1 MAKITPF
8 LFKWQDI
15 NSKSDLDRLKLVLDA
30 IPDESLM
37 KRMEAHRGKGRN
49 DYPVRV
55 MWNVLL
61 AGIVYQHPSIESLRR
76 ELMRNAELR
85 MICGFDPAQGSDA
98 VPSSP
103 AFTHFLKNLYR
114 FKDHIKAIFDQLVEE
129 ASALLP
135 DLGTRLAFD
144 GKAISSAGKPSK
156 KPSSDGRRDT
166 DANWGKHEY
175 KGVDRKGKLWTKVKS
190 WFGYKLHLLVDTTY
204 ELPMAFS
211 VTRASAS
218 ERNQVIPL
226 LEDHIQS
233 HPRAGA
239 RRDILTAD
247 RGLDDHKLIESLYDA
262 YQVKPVIDIRNC
274 WKQEGDEV
282 ERISG
287 QPVTRQLYEYDA
299 DTIMYDYR
307 GNVYC
312 YCTVTHE
319 HQLMA
324 FKGYEKKRRT
334 LKYLC
339 PAKAYDM
346 TCHCQS
352 DCPHFMKSIR
362 IPIGRDRRL
371 FTPIAR
377 SSYKWNRLYAS
388 RTAVERVN
396 SRVDVSYGFERHFI
410 RGLSKMHMRLSL
422 AMLVMLAMAV
432 GHVKAG
438 RKEMMRS
445 LIKKPPPVAKAA

>member
-8 LFKWQDI
+8 LFSWQDI
-15 NSKSDLDRLKLVLDA
+15 NSKSDLDRLKLVLDT

-37 KRMEAHRGKGRN
+37 NRMESYRGKGRN

-85 MICGFDPAQGSDA
+85 MICGFDPACGSDA

-103 AFTHFLKNLYR
+103 AFTHFLKTLCR
-114 FKDHIKAIFDQLVEE
+114 FEAYIKTMFDQLVEE
-129 ASALLP
+129 AGSYLP
-135 DLGTRLAFD
+135 DLGERLAFD
-144 GKAISSAGKPSK
+144 GKAISSAGKPAK
-156 KPSSDGRRDT
+156 KASPDGRRDT

-175 KGVDRKGKLWTKVKS
+175 KGIDQKGNLWTKVKR

-211 VTRASAS
+211 ITRASAP
-218 ERNQVIPL
+218 EGKQVIPL

-233 HPRAGA
+233 HQTVGA
-239 RRDILTAD
+239 RRDVLTAD
-247 RGLDDHKLIESLYDA
+247 RGLDDHKLIEALYDG

-274 WKQEGDEV
+274 WKTEGDEI
-282 ERISG
+282 ERIPG
-287 QPVTRQLYEYDA
+287 QPATRQLYEYDA

-307 GNVYC
+307 GNIYC
-312 YCTVTHE
+312 YCTVTHA

-339 PAKAYDM
+339 PVKAWDM

-352 DCPHFMKSIR
+352 ECPHFMKSIR
-362 IPIGRDRRL
+362 IPIARNRRL

-377 SSYKWNRLYAS
+377 SSYKWEREYAN

-422 AMLVMLAMAV
+422 AMIVMLAMAV
-432 GHVKAG
+432 GHIKAG

-445 LIKKPPPVAKAA
+445 LIKQAPPAAKAA